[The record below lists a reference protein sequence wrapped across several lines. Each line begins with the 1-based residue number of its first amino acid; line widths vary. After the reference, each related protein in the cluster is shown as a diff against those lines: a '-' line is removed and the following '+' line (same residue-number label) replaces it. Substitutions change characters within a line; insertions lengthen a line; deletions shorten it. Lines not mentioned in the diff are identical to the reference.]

1 MRTSEGQLV
10 LDICRLG
17 QRGQVEI
24 DKTCPEERQCRML
37 RMQEAVGGEQPPYLD
52 KDSLVDG
59 D

>member
-1 MRTSEGQLV
+1 M

-24 DKTCPEERQCRML
+24 DKTCPEERRY
-37 RMQEAVGGEQPPYLD
+37 RMQEAVGGEQPPYLG